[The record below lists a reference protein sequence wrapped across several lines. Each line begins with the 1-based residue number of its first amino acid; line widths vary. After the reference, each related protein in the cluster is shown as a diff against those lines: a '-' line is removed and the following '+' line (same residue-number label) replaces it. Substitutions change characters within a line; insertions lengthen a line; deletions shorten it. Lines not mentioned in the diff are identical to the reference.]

1 MNEMSKPKFEP
12 SELSVVPTRGV
23 DHLALVTDD
32 MPATMEFYT
41 RVMGMQLVHVR
52 RVPFAPNRGQ
62 PPYEDLRHYFFNMGG
77 DQLLAFFAYPK
88 DVTWTDRD
96 HLGGMQHLAFHVKR
110 DELDALIAHV
120 RSCGVEVKGPYS
132 LGDRFWSAYLED
144 PNGIRLEFA
153 TSLAPEDVGIVGS
166 ARQTE
171 EEARAEL
178 ATLFDD
184 EADIDRWLA
193 EMPLIAEEYEI
204 DIPPE
209 D

>member
-1 MNEMSKPKFEP
+1 
-12 SELSVVPTRGV
+12 
-23 DHLALVTDD
+23 
-32 MPATMEFYT
+32 
-41 RVMGMQLVHVR
+41 
-52 RVPFAPNRGQ
+52 
-62 PPYEDLRHYFFNMGG
+62 
-77 DQLLAFFAYPK
+77 
-88 DVTWTDRD
+88 
-96 HLGGMQHLAFHVKR
+96 
-110 DELDALIAHV
+110 V

-153 TSLAPEDVGIVGS
+153 TSLAPEEVGIVGS

-193 EMPLIAEEYEI
+193 EMPLIAEEYPAGRLRRPVMGLFTARTLGRRTGVRS
-204 DIPPE
+204 DQASNDHHRRRNRVPE
-209 D
+209 RERRVRSCPSHLRNIQ